1 MERGDDFLAVSDL
14 LSRNDL
20 LDFVQEAVDESF
32 SRADFDRLRMPEG
45 TSSQTMWDFVEF
57 VRRAGCGRVV
67 CGKDRGCDH
76 MGSWYALTN
85 SLSSRI
91 ARIEHRVRP
100 QGSLTV
106 HFRRYIEASGYYAPL
121 LDEVAFVLGMDGVR
135 VEMTDLRRIAR
146 GIAGGGFVSSAL
158 HGEERL
164 MAFVLEV
171 LAGMDGYASELSDAP
186 VGCDCVAS
194 LYERLDAAACEVS
207 PRDAARHPEAPCYSI
222 CDLFG
227 SAFLSDIL
235 TTRSSLDVSPVMF
248 VLFCSD
254 NCWHKA
260 VFPRWNAT
268 MELLVRSL
276 LLTVYGMPIFRY
288 VPLAKPYYR
297 WETAA
302 ETPHGGVPYGQC
314 MSSSRFGVDMTPLFS
329 QMLAFVEVGLDGMAH
344 YVKDCADRVSELR
357 GMIATSQMLNHRQKA
372 LLAELLDNPAQP
384 TTATAYEVRFGIA
397 ASTAYADLH
406 KLESLGLIQAS
417 LDGKSA
423 VFRAVAGLPALVEAR
438 LR

>member
-32 SRADFDRLRMPEG
+32 SRTDFDRLRMPEG

-171 LAGMDGYASELSDAP
+171 LAGMDGYAPSCL
-186 VGCDCVAS
+186 
-194 LYERLDAAACEVS
+194 
-207 PRDAARHPEAPCYSI
+207 
-222 CDLFG
+222 
-227 SAFLSDIL
+227 
-235 TTRSSLDVSPVMF
+235 
-248 VLFCSD
+248 
-254 NCWHKA
+254 
-260 VFPRWNAT
+260 
-268 MELLVRSL
+268 
-276 LLTVYGMPIFRY
+276 
-288 VPLAKPYYR
+288 
-297 WETAA
+297 
-302 ETPHGGVPYGQC
+302 
-314 MSSSRFGVDMTPLFS
+314 TPLW
-329 QMLAFVEVGLDGMAH
+329 V
-344 YVKDCADRVSELR
+344 
-357 GMIATSQMLNHRQKA
+357 ATA
-372 LLAELLDNPAQP
+372 LL
-384 TTATAYEVRFGIA
+384 RFMRGWMPPRA
-397 ASTAYADLH
+397 
-406 KLESLGLIQAS
+406 
-417 LDGKSA
+417 KSA
-423 VFRAVAGLPALVEAR
+423 LGMRLGTPRPPAIVSATCLAVPFCR
-438 LR
+438 IF